1 VEYRKIWRGVPTPV
15 RKLIVMVIGF
25 TLIAIGGVLIILPG
39 PFTLPF
45 VIGGLFILA
54 IEFTWARSLLTK
66 AQESAKKVDPRKLG
80 KFKKRKPE
88 GDK

>member
-1 VEYRKIWRGVPTPV
+1 MEYKKLWLGVPTPV
-15 RKLIVMVIGF
+15 RKLIVIVIGF

-54 IEFTWARSLLTK
+54 IEFTWARSLLNK
-66 AQESAKKVDPRKLG
+66 AQESAKKVDPRKLS
-80 KFKKRKPE
+80 KFKKRKPK
-88 GDK
+88 DL

>member
-15 RKLIVMVIGF
+15 RKLIVIVIGF

-54 IEFTWARSLLTK
+54 IEFTWARSLLNK
-66 AQESAKKVDPRKLG
+66 AQESAKKVDPRKLS
-80 KFKKRKPE
+80 KFKKRKPK
-88 GDK
+88 DL

>member
-15 RKLIVMVIGF
+15 RKLIVIVIGF

-45 VIGGLFILA
+45 VIGGLFVLA
-54 IEFTWARSLLTK
+54 IEFTWARSLLNK
-66 AQESAKKVDPRKLG
+66 AQESAKKVDPRKLSRLR
-80 KFKKRKPE
+80 KRNPKE
-88 GDK
+88 N

>member
-1 VEYRKIWRGVPTPV
+1 MEYRKIWRGVPTPV

-25 TLIAIGGVLIILPG
+25 TLIAIGGVLVILPG

-66 AQESAKKVDPRKLG
+66 AQESAKKVDPRKLS
-80 KFKKRKPE
+80 KLKKRKPE
-88 GDK
+88 GD

>member
-15 RKLIVMVIGF
+15 RKLIVIVIGF

-45 VIGGLFILA
+45 VIGGLFVLA
-54 IEFTWARSLLTK
+54 AEFTWARSLLNK
-66 AQESAKKVDPRKLG
+66 AQESAKKVDPRKLSRLR
-80 KFKKRKPE
+80 KRKPKE
-88 GDK
+88 N

>member
-1 VEYRKIWRGVPTPV
+1 
-15 RKLIVMVIGF
+15 MVIGF

-54 IEFTWARSLLTK
+54 IEFTWARSLLNK
-66 AQESAKKVDPRKLG
+66 AQESAKKVDPRKLS
-80 KFKKRKPE
+80 KLKKRKPE

>member
-54 IEFTWARSLLTK
+54 IEFTWARSLLNK
-66 AQESAKKVDPRKLG
+66 AQESAKKVDPRKLS
-80 KFKKRKPE
+80 KLKKRKPE
-88 GDK
+88 GNQ

>member
-1 VEYRKIWRGVPTPV
+1 MEYGKIWRGVPTPV

-54 IEFTWARSLLTK
+54 IEFTWARSLLAK
-66 AQESAKKVDPRKLG
+66 AQESAKKVNPRKLS

-88 GDK
+88 GNQ

>member
-1 VEYRKIWRGVPTPV
+1 M
-15 RKLIVMVIGF
+15 IVLVIGF

-54 IEFTWARSLLTK
+54 VEFTWARSLLNK
-66 AQESAKKVDPRKLG
+66 AQESAKKVDPRKLR
-80 KFKKRKPE
+80 KFKKRKPKE
-88 GDK
+88 NQ

>member
-1 VEYRKIWRGVPTPV
+1 MEYRKIWRGVPTPV
-15 RKLIVMVIGF
+15 RKLIVMVNGF

-54 IEFTWARSLLTK
+54 IEFTWARSLLNK
-66 AQESAKKVDPRKLG
+66 AQESAKKVDPRKLS

-88 GDK
+88 GNQ

>member
-54 IEFTWARSLLTK
+54 IEFTWARSLLNK
-66 AQESAKKVDPRKLG
+66 AQESAKKVDPRKLS
-80 KFKKRKPE
+80 KLKKRKPE
-88 GDK
+88 GDQ

>member
-1 VEYRKIWRGVPTPV
+1 VEYKKIWRQVPAPV
-15 RKLIVMVIGF
+15 RKLIVLVIGF
-25 TLIAIGGVLIILPG
+25 TLIAIGTVLIILPG

-45 VIGGLFILA
+45 MIGGLFVLA

-66 AQESAKKVDPRKLG
+66 AQDSAKKIDPRKLS
-80 KFKKRKPE
+80 KRKPK

>member
-1 VEYRKIWRGVPTPV
+1 MEYRKIWRGVPTPV

-66 AQESAKKVDPRKLG
+66 AQESAKRVDPRKLR
-80 KFKKRKPE
+80 KRKPE
-88 GDK
+88 

>member
-15 RKLIVMVIGF
+15 RKLIVIVIGF

-45 VIGGLFILA
+45 VIGGLFVLA
-54 IEFTWARSLLTK
+54 IESTWARSLLNK
-66 AQESAKKVDPRKLG
+66 AQESAKKVDPRKL
-80 KFKKRKPE
+80 KKRKPK
-88 GDK
+88 DL

>member
-1 VEYRKIWRGVPTPV
+1 MEYKRIWRGVPSPV
-15 RKLIVMVIGF
+15 RKLIVLVIGF

-45 VIGGLFILA
+45 IIGGLFVLA

-66 AQESAKKVDPRKLG
+66 AQESAKKVDPRKLR
-80 KFKKRKPE
+80 KRRAK
-88 GDK
+88 GD